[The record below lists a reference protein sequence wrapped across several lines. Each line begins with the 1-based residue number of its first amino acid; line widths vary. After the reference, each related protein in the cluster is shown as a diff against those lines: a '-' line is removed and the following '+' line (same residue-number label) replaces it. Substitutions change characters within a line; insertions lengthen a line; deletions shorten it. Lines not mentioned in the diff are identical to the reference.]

1 MQRIIKS
8 IFILGIILLFITI
21 YQEDKEISNR
31 VYNASNVTINYPYFN
46 NKKIDK
52 YIENFIINNMNY
64 SNTFIDYDYNLVNNN
79 YYVKFYI
86 YKFNNNIYKYDERC
100 FYIDITDS
108 IVTEVNGILDD
119 YNYLNN
125 NTYDNYKLI
134 ALTFDD
140 GPSSFTE
147 EIIDL
152 LQKYDYNATFFVL
165 GNKLNL
171 NYKDILKK
179 SIKNG
184 NEIGVHGYSHRS
196 FTKMR
201 QATMEEEI
209 TKTKKYI
216 KNLTGYE
223 STLVRPPYGN
233 ITKTIKN
240 YNLGPYILWNN
251 DTLDWKLRDA
261 NKISS
266 RLINSIE
273 DKSIILMHDTYL
285 TTFKALEII
294 LPYLKENN
302 YVVTTVSKIYELNG
316 ITLEN
321 NKSYRYIK

>member
-1 MQRIIKS
+1 MKNLLS
-8 IFILGIILLFITI
+8 YSLVLIFIGIIVFLNPIKISEQSVTHNQNLGIDTTSR
-21 YQEDKEISNR
+21 EDK
-31 VYNASNVTINYPYFN
+31 
-46 NKKIDK
+46 
-52 YIENFIINNMNY
+52 IINEEDNSKKN
-64 SNTFIDYDYNLVNNN
+64 
-79 YYVKFYI
+79 
-86 YKFNNNIYKYDERC
+86 E
-100 FYIDITDS
+100 
-108 IVTEVNGILDD
+108 ILDE
-119 YNYLNN
+119 NN
-125 NTYDNYKLI
+125 DIDDKEKDNIKEKKPLKYV

-152 LQKYDYNATFFVL
+152 LQKYNYNATFFVL

-285 TTFKALEII
+285 TTFKALETI

-321 NKSYRYIK
+321 NKSYRYVK

>member
-1 MQRIIKS
+1 MKNLLS
-8 IFILGIILLFITI
+8 YSLVLIFIGIIVFLNPIKISEQSVTHNQNLGIDTTSR
-21 YQEDKEISNR
+21 EDKITNEE
-31 VYNASNVTINYPYFN
+31 N
-46 NKKIDK
+46 NSKKN
-52 YIENFIINNMNY
+52 E
-64 SNTFIDYDYNLVNNN
+64 
-79 YYVKFYI
+79 
-86 YKFNNNIYKYDERC
+86 
-100 FYIDITDS
+100 
-108 IVTEVNGILDD
+108 ILDE
-119 YNYLNN
+119 NN
-125 NTYDNYKLI
+125 DIDDKEKDNIKEKKPLKYV

-152 LQKYDYNATFFVL
+152 LQKYNYNATFFVL

-316 ITLEN
+316 ITLES

>member
-1 MQRIIKS
+1 MKNLLS
-8 IFILGIILLFITI
+8 YSLVLIFIGIIVFLNPIKISEQSVTHNQNLGIDTTSR
-21 YQEDKEISNR
+21 EDK
-31 VYNASNVTINYPYFN
+31 
-46 NKKIDK
+46 
-52 YIENFIINNMNY
+52 IINEEDNSKRN
-64 SNTFIDYDYNLVNNN
+64 
-79 YYVKFYI
+79 
-86 YKFNNNIYKYDERC
+86 E
-100 FYIDITDS
+100 
-108 IVTEVNGILDD
+108 ILDE
-119 YNYLNN
+119 NN
-125 NTYDNYKLI
+125 DIYDKEKDNIKEKKPLKYV

>member
-1 MQRIIKS
+1 MKNLLS
-8 IFILGIILLFITI
+8 YSLVLIFIGIIVFLNPIKISEQSVTHNQNLGIDTTSR
-21 YQEDKEISNR
+21 EDK
-31 VYNASNVTINYPYFN
+31 
-46 NKKIDK
+46 
-52 YIENFIINNMNY
+52 IINEEDNSKEN
-64 SNTFIDYDYNLVNNN
+64 
-79 YYVKFYI
+79 
-86 YKFNNNIYKYDERC
+86 E
-100 FYIDITDS
+100 
-108 IVTEVNGILDD
+108 ILDE
-119 YNYLNN
+119 NN
-125 NTYDNYKLI
+125 DVDDKEKDNIKEKEPLKYV

-152 LQKYDYNATFFVL
+152 LQKYNYNATFFVL

>member
-1 MQRIIKS
+1 MKNLLS
-8 IFILGIILLFITI
+8 YSLVLIFIGIIVFLNPIKISEQSVTHNQNLGIDTTSR
-21 YQEDKEISNR
+21 EDKITNEE
-31 VYNASNVTINYPYFN
+31 N
-46 NKKIDK
+46 NSKKN
-52 YIENFIINNMNY
+52 E
-64 SNTFIDYDYNLVNNN
+64 
-79 YYVKFYI
+79 
-86 YKFNNNIYKYDERC
+86 
-100 FYIDITDS
+100 
-108 IVTEVNGILDD
+108 ILDE
-119 YNYLNN
+119 NN
-125 NTYDNYKLI
+125 DVDDKEKDNIKEKKPLKYV

-152 LQKYDYNATFFVL
+152 LQKYNYNATFFVL

>member
-1 MQRIIKS
+1 MKNLLS
-8 IFILGIILLFITI
+8 YSLVLIFIGIIVFLNPIKTSEQSVTHNQNLGIDTTSR
-21 YQEDKEISNR
+21 EDK
-31 VYNASNVTINYPYFN
+31 
-46 NKKIDK
+46 
-52 YIENFIINNMNY
+52 
-64 SNTFIDYDYNLVNNN
+64 
-79 YYVKFYI
+79 
-86 YKFNNNIYKYDERC
+86 
-100 FYIDITDS
+100 ITNEEDNS
-108 IVTEVNGILDD
+108 KRNEILDE
-119 YNYLNN
+119 NN
-125 NTYDNYKLI
+125 DIDDKEKDNIKEKKPLKYV

-152 LQKYDYNATFFVL
+152 LQKYNYNATFFVL

>member
-1 MQRIIKS
+1 MKNLLS
-8 IFILGIILLFITI
+8 YSLVLIFIGIIVFLNPVKISEQSVTHNQNLGIDTTSR
-21 YQEDKEISNR
+21 EDKITNEEDNS
-31 VYNASNVTINYPYFN
+31 
-46 NKKIDK
+46 KKN
-52 YIENFIINNMNY
+52 E
-64 SNTFIDYDYNLVNNN
+64 
-79 YYVKFYI
+79 
-86 YKFNNNIYKYDERC
+86 
-100 FYIDITDS
+100 
-108 IVTEVNGILDD
+108 ILDE
-119 YNYLNN
+119 NN
-125 NTYDNYKLI
+125 DIDDKEKDNIKEKKPLKYV

-152 LQKYDYNATFFVL
+152 LQKYNYNATFFVL

>member
-1 MQRIIKS
+1 MKNLLS
-8 IFILGIILLFITI
+8 YSLVLIFIGIIVFLNPIKISEQSVTHNQNLGIDTTSR
-21 YQEDKEISNR
+21 EDK
-31 VYNASNVTINYPYFN
+31 
-46 NKKIDK
+46 
-52 YIENFIINNMNY
+52 IINEEDNSKEN
-64 SNTFIDYDYNLVNNN
+64 
-79 YYVKFYI
+79 
-86 YKFNNNIYKYDERC
+86 E
-100 FYIDITDS
+100 
-108 IVTEVNGILDD
+108 ILDE
-119 YNYLNN
+119 NN
-125 NTYDNYKLI
+125 DIDDKGKDNIKEKKPLKYV

-251 DTLDWKLRDA
+251 DTLDWKLRDS

-266 RLINSIE
+266 RLINIIE

>member
-1 MQRIIKS
+1 MKNLLS
-8 IFILGIILLFITI
+8 YSLVLIFIGIIVFLNPIKISEQSVTHNQNLGIDTTSR
-21 YQEDKEISNR
+21 EDKITNEE
-31 VYNASNVTINYPYFN
+31 N
-46 NKKIDK
+46 NSKKNEVLDENNDIDDKGKDNIKEKKPLK
-52 YIENFIINNMNY
+52 Y
-64 SNTFIDYDYNLVNNN
+64 V
-79 YYVKFYI
+79 
-86 YKFNNNIYKYDERC
+86 
-100 FYIDITDS
+100 
-108 IVTEVNGILDD
+108 
-119 YNYLNN
+119 
-125 NTYDNYKLI
+125 

-152 LQKYDYNATFFVL
+152 LQKYNYNATFFVL

>member
-1 MQRIIKS
+1 MKNLLS
-8 IFILGIILLFITI
+8 YSLVLIFIGIIVFLNPIKISEQSLTHNQNLGIDTTSR
-21 YQEDKEISNR
+21 EDK
-31 VYNASNVTINYPYFN
+31 
-46 NKKIDK
+46 
-52 YIENFIINNMNY
+52 IINEEDNSKRN
-64 SNTFIDYDYNLVNNN
+64 
-79 YYVKFYI
+79 
-86 YKFNNNIYKYDERC
+86 E
-100 FYIDITDS
+100 
-108 IVTEVNGILDD
+108 ILDE
-119 YNYLNN
+119 NN
-125 NTYDNYKLI
+125 DIDDKGKDNIKEKKPLKYV

-209 TKTKKYI
+209 TKTRKYI